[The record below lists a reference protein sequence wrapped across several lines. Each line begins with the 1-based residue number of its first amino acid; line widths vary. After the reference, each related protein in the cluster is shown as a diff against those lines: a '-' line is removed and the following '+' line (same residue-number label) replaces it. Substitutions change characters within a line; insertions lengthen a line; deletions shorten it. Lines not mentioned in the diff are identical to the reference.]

1 MQAELVHMMRSH
13 VRAIHRAITGTDVP
27 EGPQGDPGAR
37 IDPNTGEP
45 IAGESSA
52 GDPITGDPAVP
63 PDDIARRFLEP
74 DDIARRSLEPDDIT
88 RRFLELDAAAR
99 SIPAVRTMVPPFAFT
114 PPLDV
119 IASDTTVVLELALPG
134 VRREDVDVVR
144 RAGGLVVHGVRRDG
158 VAGRAFHSEIP
169 RGPFSRAIPL
179 PFPVEDAPRIEL
191 EHGVL
196 RIHLAVGAAGATEAL
211 GRKHREGE

>member
-45 IAGESSA
+45 IAGESNA

-63 PDDIARRFLEP
+63 PDDIA
-74 DDIARRSLEPDDIT
+74 

-144 RAGGLVVHGVRRDG
+144 RTGGLVVHGVRRDG